1 MADEFVKKSVCD
13 SIRQKMLDGLNELN
27 GRLYR
32 DNGTKSVQTQISEL
46 NKAMTNLTN
55 ALAAHIKA
63 ERTALSR
70 RLNIVIKSMVIATM
84 VYGLLLFI
92 IRTAPVAIKAV
103 ENG

>member
-1 MADEFVKKSVCD
+1 MADEFVKRFDCD
-13 SIRQKMLDGLNELN
+13 SISQKMLDGLKELN

-32 DNGTKSVQTQISEL
+32 DNGKKSVQTQISEL
-46 NKAMTNLTN
+46 NIAMTNLTN

-70 RLNIVIKSMVIATM
+70 RLNIAIKSMVIATM

-92 IRTAPVAIKAV
+92 IRTAPVAIKVV

>member
-1 MADEFVKKSVCD
+1 MGDEFVKKSVCD
-13 SIRQKMLDGLNELN
+13 SISQKMLDGLNELN

-32 DNGTKSVQTQISEL
+32 DNGTKSVQTQIREL
-46 NKAMTNLTN
+46 TIAMTNLTN
-55 ALAAHIKA
+55 ALADHIKA

-92 IRTAPVAIKAV
+92 IRTAPVAIKVV

>member
-13 SIRQKMLDGLNELN
+13 SISQKMLDGLKELN

-32 DNGTKSVQTQISEL
+32 DNGKKSVQTQISEL
-46 NKAMTNLTN
+46 NIAMTNLTN
-55 ALAAHIKA
+55 ALADHIKA

-70 RLNIVIKSMVIATM
+70 RLNIVIKSMIIATM

-92 IRTAPVAIKAV
+92 IRTAPVAIKVV

>member
-1 MADEFVKKSVCD
+1 MADEFVKRTDCD
-13 SIRQKMLDGLNELN
+13 SISQKMLDGLNELN

-32 DNGTKSVQTQISEL
+32 DNGKKSVQTQISEL
-46 NKAMTNLTN
+46 NIAMTNLTN

-92 IRTAPVAIKAV
+92 IRTAPVAIKVV

>member
-1 MADEFVKKSVCD
+1 MGDEFVKKSVCD
-13 SIRQKMLDGLNELN
+13 SISQKMLDGLNELN

-32 DNGTKSVQTQISEL
+32 DNGKKSVQTQISEL
-46 NKAMTNLTN
+46 NIAMTNLTN

-92 IRTAPVAIKAV
+92 IRTAPVAIKVV

>member
-13 SIRQKMLDGLNELN
+13 SISQKMLDGLNELN

-32 DNGTKSVQTQISEL
+32 DNGKKSVQTQISEL
-46 NKAMTNLTN
+46 NIAMTNLTN

-92 IRTAPVAIKAV
+92 IRTAPVAIKVV